1 MKELSTTSFGE
12 DRGGTTGANFTF
24 LLSPPASYK
33 PTDNQTDTEY
43 NVKNTHLTAGYHTLW
58 TLRKTG
64 LFNCDSKS

>member
-43 NVKNTHLTAGYHTLW
+43 NVKKHPFNCRISHTLDTPENR
-58 TLRKTG
+58 TL
-64 LFNCDSKS
+64 